1 MMIDGLVGS
10 FNERRERGKKRRKE
24 KGRKE
29 ERGKNRD
36 SPSPHAVKQSSSDWK
51 LWWSRFLLLSSELL
65 VPKLGDLR
73 EI

>member
-1 MMIDGLVGS
+1 MMALGVQWFRATMMLYDVVLS
-10 FNERRERGKKRRKE
+10 EQT
-24 KGRKE
+24 
-29 ERGKNRD
+29 KNV
-36 SPSPHAVKQSSSDWK
+36 SAETSDWK